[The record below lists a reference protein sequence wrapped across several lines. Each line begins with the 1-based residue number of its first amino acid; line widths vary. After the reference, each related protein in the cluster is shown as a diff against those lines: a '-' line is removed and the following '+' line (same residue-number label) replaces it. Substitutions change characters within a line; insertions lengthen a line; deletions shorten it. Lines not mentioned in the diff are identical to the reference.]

1 MTTTAEP
8 TAGTTVSP
16 NDTFTVTRMGAEE
29 GPYTLADLQAQV
41 RAGSVKYNTLIR
53 RGDSGLFNASEVPG
67 LFSEKEW
74 LVALLLSIVLGYLG
88 VDRFYLGHT
97 GLGILKLVTL
107 GGLGIWYV
115 IDVILIATGGL
126 RDSNGLP
133 LRR

>member
-1 MTTTAEP
+1 M
-8 TAGTTVSP
+8 TAGPTVSP
-16 NDTFTVTRMGAEE
+16 TDTFTIQRMGAEE
-29 GPYTLADLQAQV
+29 GPYSLADLQAQV

-53 RGDSGLFNASEVPG
+53 RGDSAWFNASEVPG

-74 LVALLLSIVLGYLG
+74 LVALLLSLVLGYLG
-88 VDRFYLGHT
+88 VDRFYLGHV
-97 GLGILKLVTL
+97 GLGILKLITL

-115 IDVILIATGGL
+115 VDLILIATGGM

>member
-1 MTTTAEP
+1 MTATTP
-8 TAGTTVSP
+8 TPGPTVAP
-16 NDTFTVTRMGAEE
+16 TDTFTIQRMGSEE
-29 GPYTLADLQAQV
+29 GPYSLADLQAQV

-53 RGDSGLFNASEVPG
+53 RGDSAWFNASEVPG

-74 LVALLLSIVLGYLG
+74 LVALLLSLVLGYLG
-88 VDRFYLGHT
+88 VDRFYLGHV
-97 GLGILKLVTL
+97 GLGILKLITL

-115 IDVILIATGGL
+115 VDLILIATGGL

>member
-1 MTTTAEP
+1 MTATTP
-8 TAGTTVSP
+8 TPGPTVAP
-16 NDTFTVTRMGAEE
+16 TDTFKIQRMGAEE
-29 GPYTLADLQAQV
+29 GPYSLADLQAQV

-53 RGDSGLFNASEVPG
+53 RGDSAWFNATEVPG

-74 LVALLLSIVLGYLG
+74 LVALLLSLVLGYFG
-88 VDRFYLGHT
+88 VDRFYLGHV
-97 GLGILKLVTL
+97 GLGVLKLITL

-115 IDVILIATGGL
+115 VDLILIATGGM

>member
-1 MTTTAEP
+1 MTT
-8 TAGTTVSP
+8 V
-16 NDTFTVTRMGAEE
+16 DRFMVQRMGAEE
-29 GPYTLADLQAQV
+29 GPYSLADLQAQV
-41 RAGSVKYNTLIR
+41 RAGSIKSDTAIR
-53 RGDSGLFNASEVPG
+53 RADVEGAWFRAVEVPG